1 VDAVAVWRHWKAIQ
15 LHGGIEMGNRETAE
29 KMANDILDF
38 VNSYGFDQETFAKT
52 IAKGHKTLQQSVMR
66 LFLET
71 IKEMS
76 MVPPDARNEATV
88 ELAKVITAEAEKWS
102 LPFI

>member
-1 VDAVAVWRHWKAIQ
+1 
-15 LHGGIEMGNRETAE
+15 MGNRETAE

-52 IAKGHKTLQQSVMR
+52 IAKGHKTLQQSTMR
-66 LFLET
+66 LFLAA
-71 IKEMS
+71 IREMS
-76 MVPPDARNEATV
+76 KVQPDTRNEATV
-88 ELAKVITAEAEKWS
+88 ELAKIITAEADKWS